1 MGTSNGEIVPV
12 ILSGGSGTR
21 LWPVSRAHYPK
32 QLQSLHSELSL
43 LQETA
48 MRLTDNNFAQPL
60 IICNHEHRFVV
71 AEHLREINI
80 KPEAVVLEPTGRN
93 TAPAAVVAS
102 ILANDNDPNAI
113 LLLMPSDHVINDI
126 NAFKTA
132 INKAL
137 SMDGLGG
144 CRYIFGHSR
153 LVTNGTQLNSD
164 NNQPVVKDNI
174 IGIHNG
180 IIVNSDSLWMS
191 NSLITTLLLDF

>member
-80 KPEAVVLEPTGRN
+80 EPEAVVLEPIGRN
-93 TAPAAVVAS
+93 TAPAAVVAVTIKS
-102 ILANDNDPNAI
+102 
-113 LLLMPSDHVINDI
+113 LLLG
-126 NAFKTA
+126 F
-132 INKAL
+132 L
-137 SMDGLGG
+137 L
-144 CRYIFGHSR
+144 
-153 LVTNGTQLNSD
+153 
-164 NNQPVVKDNI
+164 
-174 IGIHNG
+174 
-180 IIVNSDSLWMS
+180 SDSDIFIILNHLYYM
-191 NSLITTLLLDF
+191 ITYKKRDIFLEQQ